1 MKRTLNFYLCKSNE
15 GNTQM
20 IEVQVTVVFP
30 SRCLLISP
38 EGRDL
43 NIESIFEQSKELGTY
58 ILLS

>member
-1 MKRTLNFYLCKSNE
+1 
-15 GNTQM
+15 M